1 MKSKKVAVILSYHVR
16 QFLYSNK
23 NLSCLWLPIPQ
34 VKSLHLVLVC
44 YYHGNV
50 NSVIYAFCKMLEI
63 THFQFGLFLFSEINN
78 QVNKKEII
86 MQAK

>member
-1 MKSKKVAVILSYHVR
+1 
-16 QFLYSNK
+16 
-23 NLSCLWLPIPQ
+23 
-34 VKSLHLVLVC
+34 
-44 YYHGNV
+44 
-50 NSVIYAFCKMLEI
+50 MLEI